1 MRYFSHSWLH
11 WFNTLVTNDR
21 WRWWL
26 VIRISFKI
34 DDDDDDQID
43 NLIWMKI
50 KFTYKCRLI
59 YCIIIIIV
67 IINRWCC
74 CRGYYR
80 RSCRRRRLTQRVSR
94 WKKTMIIFFSLPFR
108 WAAQCYC
115 VCVCVYVALFEL
127 FFFIKKK
134 NFIQK
139 KNRVN

>member
-80 RSCRRRRLTQRVSR
+80 RSCRRRRLTQRVSG
-94 WKKTMIIFFSLPFR
+94 WKKNDDNFFFASFSMSSTMLL
-108 WAAQCYC
+108 C
-115 VCVCVYVALFEL
+115 VCVCIRGVVWII
-127 FFFIKKK
+127 FFHQKKK
-134 NFIQK
+134 FHSK
-139 KNRVN
+139 KK